1 LSLVWSATHRCLL
14 CLWPAAACVDLIVV
28 SCVRSGLLTLRP
40 QLVARLFHISDG
52 YTGSQRRIRAKPR
65 TLAAAV
71 SAAVAD
77 TPTPASGA
85 HEEATSGTPVA
96 GVDDSGSCAE
106 QDKLGAGATAGGP
119 DVAADT
125 GGVGDPR
132 DCDPVVASSPSSS
145 SSPVQTPVEQHD
157 VQVGVVTTRRGVHG
171 SALNHTV
178 PSLFRQAALDVPP
191 DGAQQHRLQQ
201 QSSTTQREKQ
211 AALDVLLGAHGS
223 LTTKQT
229 LQEFADSFN
238 SDRAHEFEELH
249 ELWRH
254 VKDDVD
260 RELKSKH
267 QTPVRMTWRYVRD
280 LNSI

>member
-1 LSLVWSATHRCLL
+1 M
-14 CLWPAAACVDLIVV
+14 
-28 SCVRSGLLTLRP
+28 RSGLLTLRP

-157 VQVGVVTTRRGVHG
+157 VQVGVVTDMPHATWCARIGVESHC
-171 SALNHTV
+171 SFIV
-178 PSLFRQAALDVPP
+178 FPSLFRQAALDVAP

-211 AALDVLLGAHGS
+211 AALDVLLGANGS